1 MKKGRPD
8 YPNKSFIRDLWYFLK
23 KEKRAFILL
32 TSLLV
37 VVSILSLLPAL
48 IISKI
53 VNFFADY
60 SNQSPTTFY
69 WYLGALLAVGLIGT
83 ILRLGTKHYF
93 MTLTSKLERETKVES
108 FQKIME
114 GDLVW
119 HDKENT
125 GNKMQRINEGSSSI
139 SKFMDFYM
147 NQGVDLVVTLIGIIV
162 IFALIDMKYA
172 IVGIAFFVSYMIA
185 EIIMNKKLSEKQL
198 ALQIAKEKS
207 SGKTYE
213 FSSNIFTVKSVGL
226 EKSLKKLVN
235 SQENAVLEAK
245 LARRRISTIKWIILG
260 LISTLFYS
268 LFILIAGRDIL
279 AGILSIGAI
288 VIYIDYIGRM
298 RNSLSNISSNFEK
311 LIEVKYSLYRL
322 MQIYSSIPEVK
333 EENTQDLKGWTNI
346 HVNNLVFKY
355 KEEEVL
361 DDFSFNLK
369 KGSKIGVVGKS
380 GSGKST
386 LFKMLLKLYLPQK
399 GMISFDAT
407 PITEI
412 TKDSL
417 TKEISIVPQET
428 ELFNMS
434 FKDNVT
440 LSVQEK
446 IDYQRYLRAIEV
458 SQCKPVIAKLKNKD
472 DTLIGEKGVRLS
484 GGEKQRLGIARAIY
498 KDSEIIILDE
508 ATSNLDY
515 VTERKIQDALNRK
528 LKNKTL
534 VISAHRLS
542 TLRNMDNIIVIE
554 GGRIV
559 EQGTYEELLKKK
571 GEFYK
576 IWKKQSAEK
585 I

>member
-1 MKKGRPD
+1 MKKGRPE
-8 YPNKSFIRDLWYFLK
+8 YPNKIFIKDLWYFLK

-37 VVSILSLLPAL
+37 VVSILSLVPAL

-60 SNQSPTTFY
+60 SNQSTSTFY
-69 WYLGALLAVGLIGT
+69 WYLGALLGVGLLGT

-125 GNKMQRINEGSSSI
+125 GNKMQRVNEGSRSI

-147 NQGVDLVVTLIGIIV
+147 NQGIELVVTLIGILV
-162 IFALIDMKYA
+162 IFSYIDIKYTF
-172 IVGIAFFVSYMIA
+172 IGLAFFVCFMIA
-185 EIIMNKKLSEKQL
+185 EKIMDRKLSEKQL

-207 SGKTYE
+207 SGKTFE

-235 SQENAVLEAK
+235 TQENVVLDAK
-245 LARRRISTIKWIILG
+245 LAKRRISTIKWIILG

-279 AGILSIGAI
+279 IGVLSIGAI

-298 RNSLSNISSNFEK
+298 RNSMSSVSSNFER
-311 LIEVKYSLYRL
+311 LIEIKYSLYRL
-322 MQIYSSIPEVK
+322 MQIYNSIPEVK
-333 EENTQDLKGWTNI
+333 EEHAKDLKEWSNVHI
-346 HVNNLVFKY
+346 NNLTFKY

-361 DDFSFNLK
+361 DNFSLNLK
-369 KGSKIGVVGKS
+369 KGSKLGVVGKS

-399 GMISFDAT
+399 GSISFDTT

-412 TKDSL
+412 TKESL
-417 TKEISIVPQET
+417 TKKISIVPQET

-434 FKDNVT
+434 FRDNIT

-446 IDYQRYLRAIEV
+446 IDYPRYLRAIEI
-458 SQCKPVIAKLKNKD
+458 SQCKPVINKLKEKD
-472 DTLIGEKGVRLS
+472 NTLIGEKGIRLS

-498 KDSEIIILDE
+498 KDSEIIVFDE

-515 VTERKIQDALNRK
+515 VTERKIQDALNKR

-534 VISAHRLS
+534 IISAHRLS
-542 TLRNMDNIIVIE
+542 TLRHMDNIVVISK
-554 GGRIV
+554 GRIT
-559 EQGTYEELLKKK
+559 EQGSYNELVNEK

-576 IWKKQSAEK
+576 ILMKQEQK